1 VALPGRPCSPSARLV
16 PEANTAGWDH
26 CEISDN
32 RLVTSGLL
40 ENRVDR
46 NVSERGAWDQ
56 IRDEGWEL
64 VAGAADPESG
74 QLVHYFKRPRQE
86 K

>member
-1 VALPGRPCSPSARLV
+1 M
-16 PEANTAGWDH
+16 AGWDH
-26 CEISDN
+26 CKIADN
-32 RLVTSGLL
+32 RLVYLGAGLL

-46 NVSERGAWDQ
+46 HVSERGAWDQ

-64 VAGAADPESG
+64 VAVAADPESG

-86 K
+86 M